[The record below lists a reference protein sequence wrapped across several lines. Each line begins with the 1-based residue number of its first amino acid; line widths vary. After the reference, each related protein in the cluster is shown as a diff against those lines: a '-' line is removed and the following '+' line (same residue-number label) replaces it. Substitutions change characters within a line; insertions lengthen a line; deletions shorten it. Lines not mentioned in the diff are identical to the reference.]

1 MIVKLLRKMFMP
13 VCLFLLGTVSAIGQ
27 TGSIQG
33 VVTDKT
39 TKETL
44 PGANVYIEGTTLG
57 ISTDLDGRYKLEDL
71 KPGPVTLTVSFI
83 GYKKSSAQVTVLAG
97 QTVTHDFAIETDQMM
112 LNELVVVGYGTQR
125 KMDITSSISSVKV
138 QEITDIPVPTFE
150 TALQGRAP
158 GVQVTQDNGTASAPV
173 TVRVRGTSSIY
184 SSSQPLYVIDGV
196 PVITGS
202 FTSTSG
208 YPDKSNVLSLIN
220 PNDIQ
225 SIEVLKDASAAAI
238 YGSRSANGV
247 VLITTKQGKAG
258 KTKFNVGYYYG
269 LQDVTHKLEVLDGP
283 EYLQYTKEAWTNSYI
298 RAVKHGIQANID
310 KFDTA
315 NNYAKYWN
323 NLAVPKET
331 AQKTN
336 TDWIDQTIRTGK
348 VQSAYLNATGG
359 TEKTRFFIGG
369 GYDKTNGILVNNDFE
384 RINARVKVDN
394 NAFDWLSVG
403 MNIGVTY
410 GTYVQVPTGW
420 AGGLGTAQSRSLP
433 IVPVYDTLGGPYYT
447 LPYNPEG
454 FYNPRGGTN
463 VVAYLHSQ
471 EYKAYQAYLLGGA
484 YADIKFTKNLSFR
497 TEFGLNDF
505 FQRETMY
512 ESTLTRE
519 DAHGEDRRVQAEKYD
534 ITHLLNYSK
543 VFNDVHNLGVMLGMS
558 VESYSQYTVG
568 AWGEDFPSPE
578 LKNPNS
584 GTRRDGYGDQTGYG
598 FLSYFGRV
606 NYAYKEKY
614 QITASVRRDGS
625 SRFGPDRRYGT
636 FPAVSVGW
644 IISQEKFWKVPVLT
658 YLKLR
663 ASYGNT
669 GNAEI
674 GNFRYIGL
682 WGTRQYNGEGGI
694 GPDNIGNP
702 DLHWEESSQ
711 FDVGIDYGL
720 LEGRISGGLDYYYK
734 YTYDMLLQKN
744 IPQTTGMSNVL
755 QNVGKMQN
763 QGFEFF
769 ITSNNLVR
777 EFKWTTDINLSTNA
791 NKILDIEGQIISG
804 PDAGGTYGNNIAV
817 EGHPIGA
824 WQLVEYYGVQPEDG
838 SYTITNSY
846 YIEGNEDPSK
856 FDPTDISTYQYGPQ
870 KFEVSAEGGDPLFIN
885 QYGEIT
891 PIWDFDKDA
900 GIFGNPYPTIYGGV
914 NNTLSYKGFELSFMF
929 TFSIGNDVYRDDGK
943 FFEGGNLG
951 SNWNQMSIIK
961 DRWQQ
966 PGDITDQPILLWD
979 SQLSTYNITRYLD
992 DASYLRLKTITLGYS
1007 FPASITSKLKLD
1019 KLRLYIMGTNILT
1032 FTSYPGW
1039 DPEVNRDN
1047 SANVTQGVTYLSPP
1061 QAKTVTFGI
1070 DLGF

>member
-13 VCLFLLGTVSAIGQ
+13 VCLFLLGTVAAMGQ

-33 VVTDKT
+33 VVTDKM

-44 PGANVYIEGTTLG
+44 PGANIYVEGTTLG
-57 ISTDLDGRYKLEDL
+57 VSTDLDGRYKLENL

-83 GYKKSSAQVTVLAG
+83 GYKKSSAEVTVVAG
-97 QTVTHDFAIETDQMM
+97 QTVTHDFAIVTDQMM
-112 LNELVVVGYGTQR
+112 LDELVVVGYGTQR

-158 GVQVTQDNGTASAPV
+158 GVQITQDNGMASASV

-202 FTSTSG
+202 YTSTSG

-220 PNDIQ
+220 PNDIE
-225 SIEVLKDASAAAI
+225 SIVILKDASAAAI
-238 YGSRSANGV
+238 YGSRSTNGV
-247 VLITTKQGKAG
+247 VLITTKQGQAG
-258 KTKFNVGYYYG
+258 KTKFNAGYYYG
-269 LQDVTHKLEVLDGP
+269 LQTVTHKLDVLNGP
-283 EYLQYTKEAWTNSYI
+283 DYLKYTKEAWTNSYI
-298 RAVKHGIQANID
+298 RAVKSGNTAQITQ
-310 KFDTA
+310 FDTS
-315 NNYAKYWN
+315 NNYANYWSA
-323 NLAVPKET
+323 LAVPEEI
-331 AQKTN
+331 AEKTN
-336 TDWIDQTIRTGK
+336 TNWIDQTIRTGK

-384 RINARVKVDN
+384 RISAKVKVDN

-403 MNIGVTY
+403 MNIGITY

-433 IVPVYDTLGGPYYT
+433 IVPIYDTLGGPYDT
-447 LPYNPEG
+447 LPYNSEG
-454 FYNPRGGTN
+454 FYDPRGGTN
-463 VVAYLHSQ
+463 VVAYLYSQ
-471 EYKAYQAYLLGGA
+471 EYKAYQTYLLGGV
-484 YADIKFTKNLSFR
+484 YAEIKFTKNLSFR
-497 TEFGLNDF
+497 SEFGLNDF

-519 DAHGEDRRVQAEKYD
+519 DAHGEDRRVEVDKYD
-534 ITHLLNYSK
+534 ITNLLNYK
-543 VFNDVHNLGVMLGMS
+543 RIFNEVHDLGIMVGMS
-558 VESYSQYTVG
+558 SESDDQYTVG
-568 AWGEDFPSPE
+568 AWGEKFPSPT

-584 GTRRDGYGDQTGYG
+584 GTLRDGYGDQTGYG

-606 NYAYKEKY
+606 NYTYKEKY
-614 QITASVRRDGS
+614 QLTVSMRRDGS
-625 SRFGPDRRYGT
+625 SRFGADKRYGI
-636 FPAVSVGW
+636 FPAGSVGW

-663 ASYGNT
+663 ASYGLT

-674 GNFRYIGL
+674 GNFSYIGL

-702 DLHWEESSQ
+702 YLHWEESSQ

-734 YTYDMLLQKN
+734 YSYDMLLRKN
-744 IPQTTGMSNVL
+744 IPQTSGFSSVMWNL
-755 QNVGKMQN
+755 GKMQN

-769 ITSNNLVR
+769 ITSNNMVR
-777 EFKWTTDINLSTNA
+777 EFKWITDINISTNA
-791 NKILDIEGQIISG
+791 NKIIDINDQRISG
-804 PDAGGTYGNNIAV
+804 PDANGTYGNNIAV
-817 EGHPIGA
+817 AGHPIGA
-824 WQLVEYYGVQPEDG
+824 WELVEYYGVAPDDG
-838 SYTITNSY
+838 YYTITNAY
-846 YIEGNEDPSK
+846 YTGNEDPSK
-856 FDPTDISTYQYGPQ
+856 FNTADITTFQYGPEQ
-870 KFEVSAEGGDPLFIN
+870 FQVFAQGGDPLFVN
-885 QYGEIT
+885 QYGEVT
-891 PIWDFDKDA
+891 PVWDFDKDRN
-900 GIFGNPYPTIYGGV
+900 IFGNPYPTIYGGI
-914 NNTLSYKGFELSFMF
+914 NNTFSYKGFVLSIMF
-929 TFSIGNDVYRDDGK
+929 TFSLGNDIYRDDGK

-951 SNWNQMSIIK
+951 SNWNQMSIISE
-961 DRWQQ
+961 RWQK
-966 PGDITDQPILLWD
+966 PGDVTDQPILLWN
-979 SQLSTYNITRYLD
+979 SPLSTYNTTRYLD
-992 DASYLRLKTITLGYS
+992 DGSYLRLKTLTIGYN

-1019 KLRLYIMGTNILT
+1019 KLRLYIMGTNIFT
-1032 FTSYPGW
+1032 FTNYLGW

-1061 QAKTVTFGI
+1061 QAKTITFGI